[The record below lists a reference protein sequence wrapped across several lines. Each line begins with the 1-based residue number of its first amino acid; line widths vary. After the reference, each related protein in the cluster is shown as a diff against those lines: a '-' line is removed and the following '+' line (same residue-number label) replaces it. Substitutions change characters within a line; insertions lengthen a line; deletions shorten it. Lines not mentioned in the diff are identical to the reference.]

1 MKHLGTRRI
10 ETKRLI
16 LRRFTLDDALPM
28 YRNWASDHEATKYLT
43 WQTHENAEQTKS
55 VLESWISSYENEDK
69 YIWCIAKKENDEP
82 IGSINA
88 FHYQEK
94 INAME
99 VGYCISR
106 SYWHQGITSEALGAV
121 MKYLLDEVG
130 IDRNAFHYQEKI
142 NAMEVGYCIS
152 RSYWHQG
159 ITSEALGAVMKYLL
173 DEVGIDR
180 IEARHDAIN
189 PNSGGVMRKCGMRHE
204 GTRIRAGWTNAG
216 IYDTELYGYVRG
228 VTDADRRNAPDALL
242 KRHDAD
248 RQGVQTPQRPPH
260 SCICDEEIERVAG
273 LAKLFLSDEE
283 KELARHD
290 MGNMLN
296 DMKKLGELNT
306 TDVEPMSHVFPIS
319 NVFREDVVT
328 STDGGGE
335 TLLNAP
341 EQRNGGFLV
350 PKTIS

>member
-28 YRNWASDHEATKYLT
+28 YRNWASDPEVTKYLT
-43 WQTHENAEQTKS
+43 WQTHENAEQTKN

-130 IDRNAFHYQEKI
+130 IDR
-142 NAMEVGYCIS
+142 
-152 RSYWHQG
+152 
-159 ITSEALGAVMKYLL
+159 
-173 DEVGIDR
+173 

-189 PNSGGVMRKCGMRHE
+189 PNSGGVMRKCGMKHE

-248 RQGVQTPQRPPH
+248 RQGVQTPQRPLH
-260 SCICDEEIERVAG
+260 SDISDEEIERVAG

-283 KELARHD
+283 KELARYD

-306 TDVEPMSHVFPIS
+306 TGVEPMSHVFPIS

-328 STDGGGE
+328 SADGGGE

>member
-28 YRNWASDHEATKYLT
+28 YRNWASDPEVTKYLT
-43 WQTHENAEQTKS
+43 WQTHENAEQTKN

-130 IDRNAFHYQEKI
+130 IDR
-142 NAMEVGYCIS
+142 
-152 RSYWHQG
+152 
-159 ITSEALGAVMKYLL
+159 
-173 DEVGIDR
+173 

-189 PNSGGVMRKCGMRHE
+189 PNSGGVMLKCGMRHE

-228 VTDADRRNAPDALL
+228 VTDADRRNEPHALS

-248 RQGVQTPQRPPH
+248 RQGVQTPQRPLH
-260 SCICDEEIERVAG
+260 SDISDEEIERMAG

-306 TDVEPMSHVFPIS
+306 TGVEPMSHVFPIS

-328 STDGGGE
+328 SADGGRE

>member
-1 MKHLGTRRI
+1 MERKKQGREIVKHLGTRRI

-130 IDRNAFHYQEKI
+130 IDR
-142 NAMEVGYCIS
+142 
-152 RSYWHQG
+152 
-159 ITSEALGAVMKYLL
+159 
-173 DEVGIDR
+173 

-228 VTDADRRNAPDALL
+228 VTDADRRNEPHALS

-248 RQGVQTPQRPPH
+248 RQGVQTPQRPLH
-260 SCICDEEIERVAG
+260 SCICDEEIERMAG

-306 TDVEPMSHVFPIS
+306 TGVEPMSHVFPIS

-328 STDGGGE
+328 SADGGRE

>member
-28 YRNWASDHEATKYLT
+28 YRNWASDHEVTKYLT

-130 IDRNAFHYQEKI
+130 IDR
-142 NAMEVGYCIS
+142 
-152 RSYWHQG
+152 
-159 ITSEALGAVMKYLL
+159 
-173 DEVGIDR
+173 

-189 PNSGGVMRKCGMRHE
+189 PNSGGVMLKCGMRHE

-228 VTDADRRNAPDALL
+228 VTDADRRNEPHALP
-242 KRHDAD
+242 KRHDAG

-328 STDGGGE
+328 SADGGRE

-341 EQRNGGFLV
+341 QKRDGGFLV
-350 PKTIS
+350 PKIIS

>member
-1 MKHLGTRRI
+1 MG
-10 ETKRLI
+10 
-16 LRRFTLDDALPM
+16 
-28 YRNWASDHEATKYLT
+28 
-43 WQTHENAEQTKS
+43 
-55 VLESWISSYENEDK
+55 DK
-69 YIWCIAKKENDEP
+69 YIWCIAKKDNDEP

-99 VGYCISR
+99 VGYC
-106 SYWHQGITSEALGAV
+106 V
-121 MKYLLDEVG
+121 
-130 IDRNAFHYQEKI
+130 
-142 NAMEVGYCIS
+142 S

-189 PNSGGVMRKCGMRHE
+189 PNSGGVMRKCGMKHE

-306 TDVEPMSHVFPIS
+306 TGVEPMSHVFPIS

-328 STDGGGE
+328 STDGGRE

>member
-28 YRNWASDHEATKYLT
+28 YRNWASDPEVTKYLT
-43 WQTHENAEQTKS
+43 WQTHENAEQTKN

-69 YIWCIAKKENDEP
+69 YIWCIAKKDNDEP

-130 IDRNAFHYQEKI
+130 IDR
-142 NAMEVGYCIS
+142 
-152 RSYWHQG
+152 
-159 ITSEALGAVMKYLL
+159 
-173 DEVGIDR
+173 
-180 IEARHDAIN
+180 IEARHDVIN
-189 PNSGGVMRKCGMRHE
+189 PNSGGVMRKCGMKHE

-248 RQGVQTPQRPPH
+248 RQGVQTPQRPLH
-260 SCICDEEIERVAG
+260 SDISDEEIERVAG

-283 KELARHD
+283 KELARYD

-306 TDVEPMSHVFPIS
+306 TGVEPMSHVFPIS

-328 STDGGGE
+328 SADGGGE

>member
-1 MKHLGTRRI
+1 MCGSSKRWLCGQHYGKEKQGREIVKHLGTRRI

-28 YRNWASDHEATKYLT
+28 YRNWASDPEVTKYLT
-43 WQTHENAEQTKS
+43 WQTHENAEQTKN

-130 IDRNAFHYQEKI
+130 IDR
-142 NAMEVGYCIS
+142 
-152 RSYWHQG
+152 
-159 ITSEALGAVMKYLL
+159 
-173 DEVGIDR
+173 

-189 PNSGGVMRKCGMRHE
+189 PNSGGVMRKCGMKHE

-248 RQGVQTPQRPPH
+248 RQGVQTPQRPLH
-260 SCICDEEIERVAG
+260 SDISDEEIERVAG

-283 KELARHD
+283 KELARYD

-306 TDVEPMSHVFPIS
+306 TGVEPMSHVFPIS

-328 STDGGGE
+328 SADGGGE

>member
-28 YRNWASDHEATKYLT
+28 YRNWASDPEVTKYLT
-43 WQTHENAEQTKS
+43 WQTHENAEQTKN

-69 YIWCIAKKENDEP
+69 YIWCIAKKDNDEP

-130 IDRNAFHYQEKI
+130 IDR
-142 NAMEVGYCIS
+142 
-152 RSYWHQG
+152 
-159 ITSEALGAVMKYLL
+159 
-173 DEVGIDR
+173 
-180 IEARHDAIN
+180 IEARHDVIN

-204 GTRIRAGWTNAG
+204 GTRIHAGWTNAG

-228 VTDADRRNAPDALL
+228 VTDADRRNEPHALS
-242 KRHDAD
+242 KRHVAG
-248 RQGVQTPQRPPH
+248 RQGVQTP
-260 SCICDEEIERVAG
+260 
-273 LAKLFLSDEE
+273 
-283 KELARHD
+283 
-290 MGNMLN
+290 
-296 DMKKLGELNT
+296 
-306 TDVEPMSHVFPIS
+306 
-319 NVFREDVVT
+319 
-328 STDGGGE
+328 
-335 TLLNAP
+335 
-341 EQRNGGFLV
+341 
-350 PKTIS
+350 

>member
-16 LRRFTLDDALPM
+16 LRRFTLDDVLPM
-28 YRNWASDHEATKYLT
+28 YRNWASDPEVTKYLT

-106 SYWHQGITSEALGAV
+106 SYWH
-121 MKYLLDEVG
+121 K
-130 IDRNAFHYQEKI
+130 
-142 NAMEVGYCIS
+142 
-152 RSYWHQG
+152 G

-189 PNSGGVMRKCGMRHE
+189 PNSGGVMRKCGMKHE
-204 GTRIRAGWTNAG
+204 GTRIRAGWTNSG
-216 IYDTELYGYVRG
+216 IYDIELYGYVRG
-228 VTDADRRNAPDALL
+228 VTDADGRNEPDALA
-242 KRHDAD
+242 KRHGAGL
-248 RQGVQTPQRPPH
+248 QGVQTPQSPPH
-260 SCICDEEIERVAG
+260 SDISDEEIERVAG

-290 MGNMLN
+290 MGNMLD

-306 TDVEPMSHVFPIS
+306 TGVEPMSHVFPIS

-328 STDGGGE
+328 SADGGRE

>member
-28 YRNWASDHEATKYLT
+28 YRNWASDPEVTKYLT

-106 SYWHQGITSEALGAV
+106 SYWH
-121 MKYLLDEVG
+121 K
-130 IDRNAFHYQEKI
+130 
-142 NAMEVGYCIS
+142 
-152 RSYWHQG
+152 G

-189 PNSGGVMRKCGMRHE
+189 PNSGGVMRKCGMKHE

-216 IYDTELYGYVRG
+216 IYDIELYGYVRR
-228 VTDADRRNAPDALL
+228 VTDADGRNEPGALP
-242 KRHDAD
+242 KRHDAGL
-248 RQGVQTPQRPPH
+248 QGVQTPQSSPH
-260 SCICDEEIERVAG
+260 SDISDGEIEHVAG

-283 KELARHD
+283 KELAGRD
-290 MGNMLN
+290 MGKMLD

-306 TDVEPMSHVFPIS
+306 TGVEPMSHVFTIS

-328 STDGGGE
+328 SADGGRE

>member
-1 MKHLGTRRI
+1 
-10 ETKRLI
+10 
-16 LRRFTLDDALPM
+16 
-28 YRNWASDHEATKYLT
+28 
-43 WQTHENAEQTKS
+43 
-55 VLESWISSYENEDK
+55 
-69 YIWCIAKKENDEP
+69 
-82 IGSINA
+82 
-88 FHYQEK
+88 
-94 INAME
+94 ME

-130 IDRNAFHYQEKI
+130 
-142 NAMEVGYCIS
+142 V
-152 RSYWHQG
+152 
-159 ITSEALGAVMKYLL
+159 
-173 DEVGIDR
+173 DR

-189 PNSGGVMRKCGMRHE
+189 PNSGGVMRKCGMKHE

-228 VTDADRRNAPDALL
+228 VTDADRRNEPHALS
-242 KRHDAD
+242 KRHVAG
-248 RQGVQTPQRPPH
+248 RQGVQTPQRPLH
-260 SCICDEEIERVAG
+260 SCICDEEIERMAG

-306 TDVEPMSHVFPIS
+306 TGVEPMSHVFPIS

-328 STDGGGE
+328 STDGGRE
-335 TLLNAP
+335 TLFKCTGAKERRISCAKNNQLKGEVNEHHEPVGNRAW
-341 EQRNGGFLV
+341 EKYKRKKDRSCGSGG
-350 PKTIS
+350 

>member
-28 YRNWASDHEATKYLT
+28 YRNWASDPEVTKYLM

-69 YIWCIAKKENDEP
+69 YEWCIAKRENDEP
-82 IGSINA
+82 IGSIGA

-106 SYWHQGITSEALGAV
+106 SYW
-121 MKYLLDEVG
+121 
-130 IDRNAFHYQEKI
+130 R
-142 NAMEVGYCIS
+142 
-152 RSYWHQG
+152 QG

-180 IEARHDAIN
+180 IEARHDTRN
-189 PNSGGVMRKCGMRHE
+189 PNSGEVMRKCGMRHE

-216 IYDTELYGYVRG
+216 IYDIELYGYVRG
-228 VTDADRRNAPDALL
+228 VTDADGRNEPDALP
-242 KRHDAD
+242 KRHDAG
-248 RQGVQTPQRPPH
+248 RQGVQTPQSSSH
-260 SCICDEEIERVAG
+260 SDISDGEIERVAG

-283 KELARHD
+283 KELARRD
-290 MGNMLN
+290 MGKMLD

-306 TDVEPMSHVFPIS
+306 TGVEPMSHLFSIS

-328 STDGGGE
+328 NADGGRE
-335 TLLNAP
+335 MLLNAP
-341 EQRNGGFLV
+341 QKRDGGFLV
-350 PKTIS
+350 PKTIN

>member
-28 YRNWASDHEATKYLT
+28 YRNWASDPDVTKYLT

-69 YIWCIAKKENDEP
+69 YIWCIAKKDNDEP
-82 IGSINA
+82 IGSI
-88 FHYQEK
+88 
-94 INAME
+94 
-99 VGYCISR
+99 
-106 SYWHQGITSEALGAV
+106 
-121 MKYLLDEVG
+121 
-130 IDRNAFHYQEKI
+130 NAFHYQEKI

>member
-28 YRNWASDHEATKYLT
+28 YRNWASDPEVTKYLT
-43 WQTHENAEQTKS
+43 WQTHENAEQTKN

-69 YIWCIAKKENDEP
+69 YIWCIAKKDNDEP

-99 VGYCISR
+99 VGYC
-106 SYWHQGITSEALGAV
+106 V
-121 MKYLLDEVG
+121 
-130 IDRNAFHYQEKI
+130 
-142 NAMEVGYCIS
+142 S

-189 PNSGGVMRKCGMRHE
+189 PNSGGVMRKCGMKHE

-306 TDVEPMSHVFPIS
+306 TGVEPMSHVFPIS

>member
-1 MKHLGTRRI
+1 MERKKQGREIVKHLGTRRI

-28 YRNWASDHEATKYLT
+28 YRNWASDPEVTKYLT
-43 WQTHENAEQTKS
+43 WQTHENAEQTKN

-69 YIWCIAKKENDEP
+69 YIWCIAKKDNDEP

-99 VGYCISR
+99 VGYC
-106 SYWHQGITSEALGAV
+106 V
-121 MKYLLDEVG
+121 
-130 IDRNAFHYQEKI
+130 
-142 NAMEVGYCIS
+142 S

-189 PNSGGVMRKCGMRHE
+189 PNSGGVMRKCGMKHE

-306 TDVEPMSHVFPIS
+306 TGVEPMSHVFPIS

-328 STDGGGE
+328 STDGGRE